1 MPVRKQVDPFF
12 AIADPT
18 RRAILDRLRVDG
30 RSPVSDIAAGFD
42 ISRPAV
48 SRHLRVLRDARLVTE
63 RRGGGDGRQRVYEVT
78 PDPLREVAAW
88 TAGYEAFWAKSLVAL
103 KRHLES
109 SRPRGIVRDG
119 GGRGRNS

>member
-1 MPVRKQVDPFF
+1 MPARKYTDPFV

-18 RRAILDRLRVDG
+18 RRAILERLRVEG
-30 RSPVSDIAAGFD
+30 RAPVADIAAGFE

-63 RRGGGDGRQRVYEVT
+63 RRGGRDGRQRVYEIT

-103 KRHLES
+103 KRHIES
-109 SRPRGIVRDG
+109 SRPRG
-119 GGRGRNS
+119 GRIRNS